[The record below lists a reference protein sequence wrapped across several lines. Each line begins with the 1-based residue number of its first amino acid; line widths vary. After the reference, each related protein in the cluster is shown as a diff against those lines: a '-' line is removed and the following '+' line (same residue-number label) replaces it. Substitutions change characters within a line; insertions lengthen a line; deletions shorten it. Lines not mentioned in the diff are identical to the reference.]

1 MLSAVSATYPLVEP
15 MLDNPFQF
23 FENGFTPWDCFDA
36 FPSAPPSPKPF
47 GSSSGSDESNRLGQN
62 PDNSNSNSG
71 SDEPNPPVPAIDER
85 KRRRMVSNR
94 ESARRSRMRKQ
105 KHMDNLRNQVNL
117 LRVENRE
124 LTNRLRIVLYHCHS
138 ELSSNPKP
146 YVGVCLICSTEPSYL
161 KLNGIA
167 ITNHSF
173 QCSIEESNSRH

>member
-1 MLSAVSATYPLVEP
+1 MLSTVSATYPLVEP

-23 FENGFTPWDCFDA
+23 FENGFTPWDCLDA

-105 KHMDNLRNQVNL
+105 KHMDNLRNQYAPKKAVGNAPNL
-117 LRVENRE
+117 DDEAPPTIHVRM
-124 LTNRLRIVLYHCHS
+124 
-138 ELSSNPKP
+138 
-146 YVGVCLICSTEPSYL
+146 
-161 KLNGIA
+161 A
-167 ITNHSF
+167 M
-173 QCSIEESNSRH
+173 Q